1 MQKGKTNIMRS
12 RFRLLIGTSLCVA
25 LLSSPT
31 LANTV
36 REIQISGAQRIEPAT
51 VLTYLPLK
59 KGDEVT
65 QELLDESLKSLFAT
79 GLFADVQLSE
89 NNGVVN
95 VAVTEN
101 PIINQIAFE
110 GNDEIKD
117 ESLLS
122 EISLRPRQVFTR
134 TKVQN
139 DVTRLYELY
148 RRSGQYSAVVEP
160 KIIKLDQNR
169 VNLVFEITE
178 GPVTKIA
185 TIRFVG
191 NERYNDEELRSVLA
205 SSEERWYNFLTSN
218 DRYDADRLA
227 FDQELLRKFYLKE
240 GYADFRI
247 LSAVSELSKD
257 KKDFFITMTIDEGE
271 RYRIG
276 NVKINSQIRNL
287 DPTVLKKNVTFGQ
300 NTWYNAEEVKASA
313 DNMTTHLGDLQYAF
327 VTVAPDVQRNR
338 EKKTVDIV
346 FNINESPRVF
356 VERIN
361 IEGNSRTLDKVI
373 RREFELSEGD
383 AFNRRKLTK
392 SEQNIKDLDFFE
404 KVDVKT
410 LPGSAPDKTVVDVSV
425 AEKSTGEL
433 SVGAGFSTADGP
445 LADFRIRERNFLGKG
460 QELELAST
468 IAGKRTEFDV
478 SFTEPYFM
486 DRDLSAGIDAF
497 HITRDQQDESSF
509 DQRRTGGGFRFGYP
523 LSDKWRQTWRY
534 RIEQNDITNVK
545 SDASRFI
552 QDQEGSRFTSAI
564 SQRIVYD
571 DLDSRVFPTDGLTSW
586 IETELA
592 GVGGDAKYVSGKVGA
607 AYYYPIAKQ
616 WTFSTTGEVAAIE
629 GWSDDT
635 VRINERFFLG
645 GDKLRGFDT
654 AGVGP
659 RDLTTDDSL
668 GGNKYYRG
676 SVELRFPIGFPE
688 EMGVYGHAFS
698 DVGSLWSLN
707 ESGTGIVDENT
718 PRVSAGV
725 GFSWRSPFGPLR
737 IDLAEPLL
745 KEDYDKDQL
754 FRFSFGT
761 RF

>member
-1 MQKGKTNIMRS
+1 MLLFS
-12 RFRLLIGTSLCVA
+12 RLPLIAFLC
-25 LLSSPT
+25 LMFLSSAAF
-31 LANTV
+31 ANAV
-36 REIQISGAQRIEPAT
+36 REIQIVGAQRIEPAT

-79 GLFADVQLSE
+79 GLFADVQLAE
-89 NNGVVN
+89 NNGVITVN
-95 VAVTEN
+95 VTEN

-117 ESLLS
+117 DSLLS
-122 EISLRPRQVFTR
+122 EIQLRPRQVFTR

-160 KIIKLDQNR
+160 KIIQLDQNR
-169 VNLVFEITE
+169 VNLVFEISE
-178 GPVTKIA
+178 GPVTKIGS
-185 TIRFVG
+185 IRFVG
-191 NERYNDEELRSVLA
+191 NQRFNDEELRSVLA
-205 SSEERWYNFLTSN
+205 SSEERWYNFLTSS

-257 KKDFFITMTIDEGE
+257 KNDFFITITVDEGE
-271 RYRIG
+271 RYR
-276 NVKINSQIRNL
+276 VSDVRINSQIRNL
-287 DPTVLKKNVTFGQ
+287 NPESLKKNITFQ
-300 NTWYNAEEVKASA
+300 PKEWYNAEEVKTTA
-313 DNMTTHLGDLQYAF
+313 DVMTTSLGDLQFAF
-327 VTVAPDVQRNR
+327 ATVTPDVQRNR
-338 EKKTVDIV
+338 DQKTVDII
-346 FNINESPRVF
+346 FNINEGPRVF

-361 IEGNSRTLDKVI
+361 IDGNSRTLDKVI

-383 AFNRRKLTK
+383 AFNRTKLSK
-392 SEQNIKDLDFFE
+392 SEQNVKDLDFFE

-433 SVGAGFSTADGP
+433 SVGAGFSTSDGP

-460 QELELAST
+460 QDLELATT

-509 DQRRTGGGFRFGYP
+509 DQRRTGGGFRIGYP

-534 RIEQNDITNVK
+534 RIEQNEIRNVD

-552 QDQEGSRFTSAI
+552 QDQEGNRFTSAI

-571 DLDSRVFPTDGLTSW
+571 DLDSRVFPTDGFTSW
-586 IETELA
+586 IDTEFA
-592 GVGGDAKYVSGKVGA
+592 GAGGDAKYVSGKVGA

-645 GDKLRGFDT
+645 GDNLRGFDT

-659 RDLTTDDSL
+659 RDLTTDDAL

-688 EMGVYGHAFS
+688 EMGVYGHAFG

-707 ESGTGIVDENT
+707 ESGVGIVDENT
-718 PRVSAGV
+718 PRASAGI

-737 IDLAEPLL
+737 IDLAEPIL
-745 KEDYDKDQL
+745 KEDYDKDEL